1 MACNR
6 REHGQRGWIAASGDA
21 ERYAR
26 QAPKRFRLVIT
37 GVGGQGVLTVAIM
50 VGDAALR
57 QGENMV
63 VGQLHGMSQRGGS
76 VETTVLIGP
85 GESSFVDAGGAHVVL
100 AFEPLE
106 ALRALPFM
114 SGDTRVLV
122 NEGRVVPFPLSMRG
136 LPYPDLDGIFDRI
149 RQVTPHVVTLPGTRL
164 VAEEVGE
171 LRCLNMLMLGALAGL
186 EMVPISSDTLRAAT
200 EHKSKPAHQE
210 VNLLAFDLGFAS
222 VKDRAGP

>member
-1 MACNR
+1 MTGCA
-6 REHGQRGWIAASGDA
+6 
-21 ERYAR
+21 
-26 QAPKRFRLVIT
+26 KRFRLVIT

-57 QGENMV
+57 QGENVV

-106 ALRALPFM
+106 ALRALPYM
-114 SGDTRVLV
+114 SADTRVLV

-136 LPYPDLDGIFDRI
+136 LPYPERKGIFERI
-149 RQVTPHVVTLPGTRL
+149 REVTPHLVSLPGTRL
-164 VAEEVGE
+164 VTEEVGE
-171 LRCLNMLMLGALAGL
+171 QRCLNMLMLGALAGL
-186 EMVPISSDTLRAAT
+186 DMLPISRETLRAAT
-200 EHKSKPAHQE
+200 EHKSRPAHRE
-210 VNLLAFDLGFAS
+210 INLRAFDLGLAS
-222 VKDRAGP
+222 VNNQAEP